1 MRLSHSVSG
10 FCLAVLCGLAVGEEA
25 PERVTER
32 RERVLAAAA
41 RGAAGLPAL
50 QLALNDE
57 SPFVRRA
64 AVRALTGLGAPAQPA
79 LTAALENGDAVVR
92 RAALLALA
100 GEPTPAAIPLLAQA
114 LADPDVSMRQSAVS
128 LLATIT
134 PRPDRATE
142 LLRQAATDKAPEVQV
157 AAALALAAAGT
168 SSTAFSVPPP
178 ERVPLRRRPDM
189 VDHTTRIVAA
199 TSIPLPKD
207 GWRFRVDP
215 AAEGHV
221 HTWFDP
227 ACDDA
232 TWSELPIE
240 AFWTPDYLGVGW
252 YRRTFDLPARPEH
265 LAAELVFDAVDETA
279 WVWVN
284 GVYVGGQDIG
294 PDGWDKPFRVDAT
307 EELRW
312 NARNQITV
320 RVLNTAFAGGIWKPV
335 RIDALKLK

>member
-1 MRLSHSVSG
+1 ML
-10 FCLAVLCGLAVGEEA
+10 GLALVLAWA
-25 PERVTER
+25 PLGGAADSVAVR
-32 RERVLAAAA
+32 REQVLAAAA
-41 RGAAGLPAL
+41 RGAAGMPAL
-50 QLALNDE
+50 QVALNDE

-79 LTAALENGDAVVR
+79 LSAALGNGDPVVR

-100 GEPTPAAIPLLAQA
+100 GEPPPAAIPLLAQA
-114 LADPDVSMRQSAVS
+114 LADADVSIRQSAVS

-134 PRPDRATE
+134 PRPDRVTE
-142 LLRQAATDKAPEVQV
+142 LLQQAATDKTPEVQV

-168 SSTAFSVPPP
+168 SSTTFSVPPP

-189 VDHTTRIVAA
+189 VDHITRIVAA
-199 TSIPLPKD
+199 TSVPLPKD

-215 AAEGHV
+215 AAEGHA
-221 HTWFDP
+221 HAWFDP
-227 ACDDA
+227 AYDDA

-240 AFWTPDYLGVGW
+240 AFWTPNYIGVGW
-252 YRRTFDLPARPEH
+252 YRRTFDLPARPEQ
-265 LAAELVFDAVDETA
+265 LAAELVFEGVDETA

-294 PDGWDKPFRVDAT
+294 PDGWDKPFRVDVT

-312 NARNQITV
+312 NAGNQITV

-335 RIDALKLK
+335 RLDALKLK